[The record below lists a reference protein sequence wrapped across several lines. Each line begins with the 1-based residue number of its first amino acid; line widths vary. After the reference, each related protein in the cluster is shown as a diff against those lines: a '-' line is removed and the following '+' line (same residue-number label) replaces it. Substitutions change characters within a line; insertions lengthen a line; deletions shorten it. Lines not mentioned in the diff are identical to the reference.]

1 MAGMQGEIARM
12 QSQSRLFDDIARVA
26 SGAAG
31 ALSGVR
37 GEIEARLRDQL
48 ERVLAGMDLVS
59 REEFEATK
67 AMAARAREEQ
77 ENLLR
82 RVESLEARITS
93 LEQAAQKSTNS
104 STQ

>member
-1 MAGMQGEIARM
+1 
-12 QSQSRLFDDIARVA
+12 
-26 SGAAG
+26 
-31 ALSGVR
+31 
-37 GEIEARLRDQL
+37 
-48 ERVLAGMDLVS
+48 
-59 REEFEATK
+59 
-67 AMAARAREEQ
+67 MAARAREEQ